1 MHKLTQL
8 VNTDSLVDHRKLIV
22 LFISLITA
30 ALAVCVPKMTVDV
43 TLKAGLNTN
52 TDAFRRY
59 QEFLETFGTED
70 YILVVIKADQP
81 LDKDAALLTSL
92 QTMTERLQRTPH
104 IVDVISL
111 TNIKVFGKKQGFFG
125 SYPILETNEEGLRLP
140 EARSLETIRKA
151 LPILELLI
159 SRDLSTAGIIVAVDQ
174 NISYDVPIVD
184 RLLNEVGE
192 IVKINLPPN
201 CAHRIIGGAVIRQAI
216 QRYNLQ
222 TAITFGLLC
231 SLVCTIVAFYIFK
244 SLRVTLITGVVV
256 GLCVL
261 WIVGIMAILKV
272 QLNST
277 TALSFGLVLISSV
290 EPVIHLVVHY
300 NDYLRDGHDPIGA
313 AKHALRTGAGPCLV
327 TSFTTSLG
335 FSSLV
340 VASFPMVQQ
349 LGLIL
354 SLGPLIAFILAVSLT
369 PAFLIAMKPPPP
381 PVFKAMSS
389 DLVSLSFSSIRNF
402 VFSHSR
408 LCAYSIMGLIAFM
421 LGGAPL
427 IHSDPQLLRMLTD
440 STKEIQDL
448 RFVEKN
454 LTPVSSVELIVAGKE
469 NDFKSPE
476 MWKKVHYMEQAI
488 RGVSEVSSI
497 DSFLPLMEYLYAI
510 ASKPDGSSGD
520 LFSHPMS
527 VPQLLVLTGLSS
539 DGQKMRRRFL
549 DERLSTL
556 RLTVRICNS
565 PETSIGDTIE
575 SIRSAAARAMG
586 NSANVYVTGDLAVF
600 EAQASDIV
608 ESQASSLILAVF
620 YMSILLTIQFRSI
633 SLGIVSLLPQ
643 ILPQAI
649 IFGIMGW
656 FRIPLDSVTVFAAAV
671 SIGLTVDNTVH
682 LLTQLKRELLAEGT
696 AQSIQDCLSRAYDVT
711 ARAMISN
718 HTVIFF
724 GFIML
729 LISPY
734 RPVIYVGILGSAAIL
749 FSLVGDLIFM
759 PSVILSTGWIRRL
772 MAREMLK
779 KTAPRACSS

>member
-1 MHKLTQL
+1 MYKLKIHL
-8 VNTDSLVDHRKLIV
+8 NTDFLVVHRKSIV
-22 LFISLITA
+22 LVVCLITT
-30 ALAVCVPKMTVDV
+30 ALALCVPNMTVDV

-52 TDAFRRY
+52 TDAFKRY

-70 YILVVIKADQP
+70 YILVVVKSSKS
-81 LDKDAALLTSL
+81 LDTDSALLNAL
-92 QTMTERLQRTPH
+92 QKMTVQLEQTTN
-104 IVDVISL
+104 IVEVISL
-111 TNIKVFGKKQGFFG
+111 TSMKVFAKKHSLFG
-125 SYPILETNEEGLRLP
+125 SFPILETSEQGLKLP
-140 EARSLETIRKA
+140 DARSLETIRKA

-159 SRDLSTAGIIVAVDQ
+159 SRDLRTAGMIIAVNQ
-174 NISYDVPIVD
+174 TISYDVPVVD
-184 RLLNEVGE
+184 RLLNDIDE
-192 IVKINLPPN
+192 IVKSNLPSDS
-201 CAHRIIGGAVIRQAI
+201 AYRIIGGPVIRQAI

-231 SLVCTIVAFYIFK
+231 SLVCTVVAFYIFK

-261 WIVGIMAILKV
+261 WIIGIMAILKV

-300 NDYLRDGHDPIGA
+300 NDYLRDGYDPIEA
-313 AKHALRTGAGPCLV
+313 AKHALKTGAGPCLI

-335 FSSLV
+335 FSSLI

-354 SLGPLIAFILAVSLT
+354 SLGPLIAFILAVTLT

-389 DLVSLSFSSIRNF
+389 DLVSRSFSSIRSF

-408 LCAYSIMGLIAFM
+408 LCAYSIMGLIIFM
-421 LGGAPL
+421 LCGAPY

-440 STKEIQDL
+440 STREIQDL
-448 RFVEKN
+448 RFVERN
-454 LTPVSSVELIVAGKE
+454 LTPVSSVELIVAAKE
-469 NDFKSPE
+469 NDFKKPE
-476 MWKKVHYMEQAI
+476 MWKKVHDMEQKIRAI
-488 RGVSEVSSI
+488 SEVSSI
-497 DSFLPLMEYLYAI
+497 DSFLPLMEYLYTL
-510 ASKPDGSSGD
+510 ASKPDGSAGD
-520 LFSHPMS
+520 LFSNPKS
-527 VPQLLVLTGLSS
+527 VPQLLILTSLNS
-539 DGQKMRRRFL
+539 DGQKMLRRFL
-549 DERLSTL
+549 DDRLSML
-556 RLTVRICNS
+556 RLTVRIRNS
-565 PETSIGDTIE
+565 PQVTIGETIE
-575 SIRSAAARAMG
+575 SIRSAAASVMG
-586 NSANVYVTGDLAVF
+586 TSANVYVTGDLAVF
-600 EAQASDIV
+600 ESQASDIV

-620 YMSILLTIQFRSI
+620 YMSMLLTIQFRSI

-643 ILPQAI
+643 VLPQAI
-649 IFGIMGW
+649 IFGLMGW

-682 LLTQLKRELLAEGT
+682 LLTQLKRELQTSGT

-749 FSLVGDLIFM
+749 FSLIGDLIFM
-759 PSVILSTGWIRRL
+759 PGVILSSGWIRRL
-772 MAREMLK
+772 MNKEMLK
-779 KTAPRACSS
+779 KSPITNN

>member
-1 MHKLTQL
+1 MYKLSEL
-8 VNTDSLVDHRKLIV
+8 LNTDFLVDYRKSVVVI
-22 LFISLITA
+22 IGLITG
-30 ALAVCVPKMTVDV
+30 ALAFCVPNMTVDV

-52 TDAFRRY
+52 TEAFKRY
-59 QEFLETFGTED
+59 QDFLETFGTED
-70 YILVVIKADQP
+70 YILIVIKANQP
-81 LDKDAALLTSL
+81 LDKDAGLLTAL
-92 QTMTERLQRTPH
+92 QTMTERLAETPN
-104 IVDVISL
+104 IVEAISV
-111 TNIKVFGKKQGFFG
+111 TSIRVFGKKQGLFG
-125 SYPILETNEEGLRLP
+125 SYPILKANGQGLSLPEEGV
-140 EARSLETIRKA
+140 LERIRKA

-159 SRDLSTAGIIVAVDQ
+159 SRDLYTVGIIVAVDQ

-184 RLLNEVGE
+184 RLLKDIDG
-192 IVKINLPPN
+192 IVKSNIPSN
-201 CAHRIIGGAVIRQAI
+201 CEYRIIGGAVIRQAI

-222 TAITFGLLC
+222 TAVTFGLLC
-231 SLVCTIVAFYIFK
+231 SLVCTVVAFYIFK

-300 NDYLRDGHDPIGA
+300 NDYLRDGYDPISA
-313 AKHALRTGAGPCLV
+313 AKHALKRGAGPCLV

-335 FSSLV
+335 FSSLM

-349 LGLIL
+349 LGMIL

-381 PVFKAMSS
+381 PLFKAMSS
-389 DLVSLSFSSIRNF
+389 DLLSRSFSSIRSF

-408 LCAYSIMGLIAFM
+408 LCAYSIMGLIVFM
-421 LGGAPL
+421 LCGTPL

-448 RFVEKN
+448 RFVEQH

-469 NDFKSPE
+469 SDFKTPE
-476 MWKKVHYMEQAI
+476 MWRKVNDMEKAVKKI
-488 RGVSEVSSI
+488 SEVSSI
-497 DSFLPLMEYLYAI
+497 DSFLPLMEYLYDI
-510 ASKPDGSSGD
+510 ASKPDTSSKD
-520 LFSHPMS
+520 LFSNPTT
-527 VPQLLVLTGLSS
+527 VPQLLTLTTLST
-539 DGQKMRRRFL
+539 DGQKMLRRFM
-549 DERLSTL
+549 DEGLSTL
-556 RLTVRICNS
+556 RLTVRIRNS
-565 PETSIGDTIE
+565 PQTTIGDTIE
-575 SIRSAAARAMG
+575 SIRSTAAGVMG
-586 NSANVYVTGDLAVF
+586 SSANVYVTGDLAVF

-620 YMSILLTIQFRSI
+620 YMSLLLTIQFRSV

-643 ILPQAI
+643 VLPQAI

-682 LLTQLKRELLAEGT
+682 LLTQLKRELLAEEKEQT
-696 AQSIQDCLSRAYDVT
+696 VPSCLSRAYDVT

-718 HTVIFF
+718 HAVIFF

-749 FSLVGDLIFM
+749 FSLIGDLIFM

-779 KTAPRACSS
+779 RRAAHTRS

>member
-1 MHKLTQL
+1 MHKTIPRLH
-8 VNTDSLVDHRKLIV
+8 TDFLVDHRKVIV
-22 LFISLITA
+22 FLLGLITVFLA
-30 ALAVCVPKMTVDV
+30 AAVPNMSLDV

-52 TDAFRRY
+52 TEAFRRY
-59 QEFLETFGTED
+59 QDFLATYGTED
-70 YILVVIKADQP
+70 YILVAVKSGEP
-81 LDKDAALLTSL
+81 PDKETALLTAL
-92 QTMTERLQRTPH
+92 QTMTERLEHTPH
-104 IVDVISL
+104 ILEVISL
-111 TNIKVFGKKQGFFG
+111 TNIKVFGKKNGLFG
-125 SYPILETNEEGLRLP
+125 SYPIVEATQQGLRFPDRL
-140 EARSLETIRKA
+140 ALDTLRQA

-159 SRDLSTAGIIVAVDQ
+159 SRDLSTVGLIIGVDQ
-174 NISYDVPIVD
+174 TISYDVPVVD
-184 RLLNEVGE
+184 KLLQSIDD
-192 IVKINLPPN
+192 IVKNALPAN
-201 CAHRIIGGAVIRQAI
+201 CEYRIIGGPVIRQAI
-216 QRYNLQ
+216 QRYNVQ
-222 TAITFGLLC
+222 TAVTFGLLC

-244 SLRVTLITGVVV
+244 SLRVTLITGFVV

-300 NDYLRDGHDPIGA
+300 NDSLRDGLDPVGA
-313 AKHALRTGAGPCLV
+313 AKHALKTGAGPCLV

-335 FSSLV
+335 FSSLM

-381 PVFKAMSS
+381 PVFAAMSS
-389 DLVSLSFSSIRNF
+389 DLVSWSFSAVRRF

-408 LCAYSIMGLIAFM
+408 WCALAIMGLIGVM
-421 LGGAPL
+421 LLGAPL

-440 STKEIQDL
+440 STKEIKDL

-454 LTPVSSVELIVAGKE
+454 LSPVSSVELIVAGEE
-469 NDFKSPE
+469 NDFKKSE
-476 MWKKVHYMEQAI
+476 MWQKIDEIDQALRKI
-488 RGVSEVSSI
+488 KDVSSI
-497 DSFLPLMEYLYAI
+497 DSILPLMKYLYAV
-510 ASKPDGSSGD
+510 ASPTDTAPGD
-520 LFSHPMS
+520 LFADPARI
-527 VPQLLVLTGLSS
+527 PQLLVLTSLSL
-539 DGQKMRRRFL
+539 DGQKMLRRFL
-549 DERLSTL
+549 DDKCSKV
-556 RLTVRICNS
+556 RLTIRIRNS
-565 PETSIGDTIE
+565 PETPIGDTIE
-575 SIRSAAARAMG
+575 NIRSTAARVMG
-586 NSANVYVTGDLAVF
+586 NKAKVYVTGDLAVF

-620 YMSILLTIQFRSI
+620 YMSMLLTIQFRSI

-643 ILPQAI
+643 VLPQAI

-682 LLTQLKRELLAEGT
+682 LLTQLKRELRAEGAAT
-696 AQSIQDCLSRAYDVT
+696 NIRDSLSRAYDVT

-749 FSLVGDLIFM
+749 FSLIGDLVFM
-759 PSVILSTGWIRRL
+759 PAVILSTGWIRRL
-772 MAREMLK
+772 MAKEMLK
-779 KTAPRACSS
+779 KPASKE

>member
-1 MHKLTQL
+1 MHKSIQIP
-8 VNTDSLVDHRKLIV
+8 NTDFLVDHRKIIV
-22 LFISLITA
+22 FLVGLITA
-30 ALAVCVPKMTVDV
+30 VLAASIPNMSVDV

-52 TDAFRRY
+52 TEAFQRY

-70 YILVVIKADQP
+70 YVLIVIKANQP
-81 LDKDAALLTSL
+81 LAKDPEFFSAVE
-92 QTMTERLQRTPH
+92 TMTEKFGRTPH

-111 TNIKVFGKKQGFFG
+111 TNMKVFAKKHGLFG
-125 SYPILETNEEGLRLP
+125 SYPILARDEKGLHLP
-140 EARSLETIRKA
+140 EDSFLETIRKA

-159 SRDLSTAGIIVAVDQ
+159 SRDVSTIGIILALDQ
-174 NISYDVPIVD
+174 KISYDVPVVE
-184 RLLNEVGE
+184 RLLHDIDE
-192 IVKINLPPN
+192 IVRSNLPLR
-201 CAHRIIGGAVIRQAI
+201 CSYRIIGGAVIRQAI

-222 TAITFGLLC
+222 TAVTFGLLC
-231 SLVCTIVAFYIFK
+231 SMVCTIVAFYIFK

-261 WIVGIMAILKV
+261 WIIGIMAMLRI

-300 NDYLRDGHDPIGA
+300 NDSLRDGNGPIAA
-313 AKHALRTGAGPCLV
+313 AKHALKTGAGPCLV

-354 SLGPLIAFILAVSLT
+354 SLGPLIAFILAASLT

-389 DLVSLSFSSIRNF
+389 DLVSRSFAFIRSF
-402 VFSHSR
+402 VFTHSR
-408 LCAYSIMGLIAFM
+408 WCAYSIIGLIALM
-421 LGGAPL
+421 LCGAPF

-440 STKEIQDL
+440 STKEIRDL
-448 RFVEKN
+448 SFVEKN
-454 LTPVSSVELIVAGKE
+454 LTPVSSVELIVAGNE
-469 NDFKSPE
+469 NDFKHPE
-476 MWKKVHYMEQAI
+476 MWKKVKEMEQALRKI
-488 RGVSEVSSI
+488 NEVSSI
-497 DSFLPLMEYLYAI
+497 DSFLPLMEYLYTV
-510 ASKPDGSSGD
+510 ASKPEGSPGD
-520 LFSHPMS
+520 LFSHPMRI
-527 VPQLLVLTGLSS
+527 PQILVLTGFSS
-539 DGQKMRRRFL
+539 DGQKMLRRFL
-549 DERLSTL
+549 DQDFSKL
-556 RLTVRICNS
+556 RLTIRIHNS
-565 PETSIGDTIE
+565 PETPIGDTIE
-575 SIRSAAARAMG
+575 RIRSTAAGVMG
-586 NSANVYVTGDLAVF
+586 NSADVYVTGDLAVF

-620 YMSILLTIQFRSI
+620 YMSMLLTIQFRSV
-633 SLGIVSLLPQ
+633 SLGLVSLLPQ

-649 IFGIMGW
+649 IFGVMGW
-656 FRIPLDSVTVFAAAV
+656 FKIPLDSVTVFAAAV

-682 LLTQLKRELLAEGT
+682 LLTQLKRELRAEGAT
-696 AQSIQDCLSRAYDVT
+696 TSIRDCLSRAYDVT

-718 HTVIFF
+718 HAVIFF

-749 FSLVGDLIFM
+749 FSLIGDLIFM
-759 PSVILSTGWIRRL
+759 PAVILSTGWIRRL
-772 MAREMLK
+772 MTREMLK
-779 KTAPRACSS
+779 KPSSQR